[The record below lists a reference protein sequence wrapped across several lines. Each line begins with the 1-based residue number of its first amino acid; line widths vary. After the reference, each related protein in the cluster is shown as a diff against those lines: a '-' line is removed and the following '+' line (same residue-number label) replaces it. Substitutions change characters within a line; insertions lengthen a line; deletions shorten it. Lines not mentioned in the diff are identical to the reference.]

1 MKEFFI
7 AHTYLELQLNEE
19 ALKRYTNLSENGFS
33 TSTYIISQIAVA
45 HHNVRGM
52 LFKEICVIIRCNQP
66 HFCSGLV
73 GTNLLFK

>member
-52 LFKEICVIIRCNQP
+52 LFQETFVVMN
-66 HFCSGLV
+66 
-73 GTNLLFK
+73 